1 VDIKMQLED
10 ALEIKDSPLWSRVVK
25 ELQYRIDLAMAE
37 LRHCTAEQLPKLQIR
52 IDLLEEVIRLPQ
64 DIIDREST

>member
-1 VDIKMQLED
+1 
-10 ALEIKDSPLWSRVVK
+10 
-25 ELQYRIDLAMAE
+25 MAE